1 MGRSPYYQS
10 PSTKIR
16 NLARSVKFFTAK
28 FQSQRPLT
36 LSLNCLPATNIAPQ
50 TRLFTTTKPIL
61 TEYPPI
67 SEESRLKQAE
77 TIYLEMLKVKDD
89 HIQFLKDEIANLPAT
104 IINQIRQNL
113 QQPLSQLQQ
122 LQPP

>member
-1 MGRSPYYQS
+1 M
-10 PSTKIR
+10 
-16 NLARSVKFFTAK
+16 
-28 FQSQRPLT
+28 
-36 LSLNCLPATNIAPQ
+36 NIAPQ
-50 TRLFTTTKPIL
+50 TRLFTRTKPVL

-67 SEESRLKQAE
+67 SEESRQELLVKIEALKMGLKQAE

-89 HIQFLKDEIANLPAT
+89 HIQFLKDELANLPGT